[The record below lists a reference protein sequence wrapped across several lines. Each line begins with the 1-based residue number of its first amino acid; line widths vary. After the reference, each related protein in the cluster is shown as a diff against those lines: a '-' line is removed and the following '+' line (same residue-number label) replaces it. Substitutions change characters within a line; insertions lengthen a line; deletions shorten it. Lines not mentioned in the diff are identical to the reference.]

1 MKKVVATTMA
11 TLLFGLSIP
20 VNSFALPNNTEGLES
35 NIIEDFNVKKFNG
48 RIIDRD
54 PNFRLAGENNRQQ
67 SADNNRQ
74 MPAVINSN
82 DVGGVKPNG
91 YVSVKYK
98 VDSSMGKFQIG
109 GHDIPEFELTY
120 FVDPKVGVQLS
131 EVSSVSPLVT
141 DASKYKLDEKN
152 PWIIEPNSTNMQ
164 SEVRGDITLRANIT
178 KITTGTPNP
187 GPSIAERIKS
197 NNLRPVDISVWLNDE
212 INWKEGVELDT
223 SVSDDELKKAF
234 DEAIFEGDNRNSK
247 NVATTKLNGTI
258 KVTFKDTSSIKV
270 QNQRLFVFPHITA
283 SSYGNAPKDAVETT
297 FLLGEG
303 TKAGEGQHEKVGSA
317 EQPVS
322 YQTYKIKPG
331 TDVLTAT
338 IATNVNIFNN
348 ISAKTVDDSYSDLKW
363 EPENYIVNEN
373 NNKFT
378 AKAIKSYKV
387 KFEFKAY
394 DTDNGN
400 SDINSLPKELKDK
413 LPSEVK
419 VKKGESYDPTKPA
432 NFVETVTDNSGE
444 VTNIYE
450 WTFSGWNPTRIGK
463 AEKDETITGTWKRK
477 KVTSAKAT
485 AEKAT
490 EGDKVIKGQ
499 GIAGSTIKIK
509 LGDNKTVESKVLDNK
524 KWEATLDREL
534 KKDEKVIITQVEKGK
549 KESEQVELTV
559 AEKENNKPAASIAD
573 RIKSDKL
580 HPVDISVWENDEIN
594 WKNGVKLD
602 DSVSEPELRRAFDEA
617 NFEGVGRDSSLQA
630 PNGKDGKIVV
640 TFGDTSSIT
649 VMAQKLYV
657 FPHVTASS
665 YTNTP
670 KDAVTTTFFLGEG
683 SKVKSGLNEQVGNA
697 EHPIPFQTFKI
708 KPGTNVHN
716 FLLPTNKNIF
726 DNISAMLADD
736 SYSDLKW
743 EPENYIVNE
752 NNNKFTAKAI
762 KSYKVKFE
770 FKAYDTDNGNS
781 DINSLPKELKDKLPS
796 EVKVKKGDAF
806 DAPTKPENFVEILKD
821 NSGEVTKVYEWTFSS
836 WNPTRINNAEKDEKM
851 TGTWK
856 RKQVTSAKATAEK
869 ATEGD
874 KAIKGQGIAGSTIKI
889 KVDNKIVEANVTN
902 NGKWEAKLDRE
913 LKKGEKVII
922 TQVEK
927 GKKESEQVELTIAEK
942 EDNKPTPKPEPNPQP
957 NPNPTPNPKPEQKPI
972 PDYRLQAL
980 KRNNYDRTRTYNVNT
995 YISNR
1000 TLAEDKKDLQTTKK
1014 DLSVK
1019 YVININ
1025 NTEYEFVKDGVTQK
1039 RMLDVMPTIK
1049 NDRLMLP
1056 LRSLAE
1062 MIGAKVE
1069 WNSQTRVATFTNND
1083 LVAKIQIDGDEILL
1097 SNGKVIKMDSK
1108 PLNINGRILV
1118 SISNVANVFGLTNG
1132 NTKDGIDQDIEWDE
1146 VNKTVTI
1153 NLKK

>member
-82 DVGGVKPNG
+82 DVGGVKPEG

-141 DASKYKLDEKN
+141 DTSKYKLDEKN

-164 SEVRGDITLRANIT
+164 SEVKGNITLRANIT

-187 GPSIAERIKS
+187 GPSIAERIKA

-223 SVSDDELKKAF
+223 SVNDDELKKAF
-234 DEAIFEGDNRNSK
+234 DEATFEGDNRNSK

-258 KVTFKDTSSIKV
+258 KVTFKDTSSIEV

-283 SSYGNAPKDAVETT
+283 SSYGNVPKDAVETT

-338 IATNVNIFNN
+338 IATNVNIFDN
-348 ISAKTVDDSYSDLKW
+348 ISAKPADDSYSDLKW
-363 EPENYIVNEN
+363 EPENYIVSEN
-373 NNKFT
+373 NKTFT

-387 KFEFKAY
+387 NFEFKAY

-400 SDINSLPKELKDK
+400 SDINSLPKDLMAK
-413 LPSEVK
+413 LPKEVK
-419 VKKGESYDPTKPA
+419 VKKGESYDPTKPD

-444 VTNIYE
+444 VTKIYE

-477 KVTSAKAT
+477 QARSAKPT

-490 EGDKVIKGQ
+490 EDDKVIKGQ

-509 LGDNKTVESKVLDNK
+509 VDNKTVEAKVPDNRN
-524 KWEATLDREL
+524 WEAKLDRGL

-549 KESEQVELTV
+549 KESEQVELSV

-602 DSVSEPELRRAFDEA
+602 DSVSDPELKKAFEEA
-617 NFEGVGRDSSLQA
+617 NFKGDNRSSVSPSTSGSVG
-630 PNGKDGKIVV
+630 NIVV
-640 TFGDTSSIT
+640 TFKDKSSIT
-649 VMAQKLYV
+649 VNGQKLFV

-665 YTNTP
+665 FTNTP
-670 KDAVTTTFFLGEG
+670 KDAVVTTFLLGEG
-683 SKVKSGLNEQVGNA
+683 TKAVEGQNETVGNA
-697 EHPIPFQTFKI
+697 EHPVPYKTYKI
-708 KPGTNVHN
+708 KSGTDVSK
-716 FLLPTNKNIF
+716 FKLPTKENIF
-726 DNISAMLADD
+726 DNISAMPADD

-743 EPENYIVNE
+743 EPENYIVSE
-752 NNNKFTAKAI
+752 NNKTFTARAI
-762 KSYKVKFE
+762 KSFKISFE
-770 FKAYDTDNGNS
+770 FKAYDSDKGNS
-781 DINSLPKELKDKLPS
+781 DISSLPKDLMDKLPK
-796 EVKVKKGDAF
+796 EVKVKKGEAF
-806 DAPTKPENFVEILKD
+806 DAPTKPENFVETLKD

-856 RKQVTSAKATAEK
+856 RKQAISTKPTAEK

-874 KAIKGQGIAGSTIKI
+874 NVIKGQGIAGSTIKI
-889 KVDNKIVEANVTN
+889 KVDNKTVEAKVLD

-913 LKKGEKVII
+913 VKKGDKIYF

-927 GKKESEQVELTIAEK
+927 GKKESDQIDLTVAEK
-942 EDNKPTPKPEPNPQP
+942 ENNKPTPKPEPNPQP
-957 NPNPTPNPKPEQKPI
+957 NPKPEQKPI
-972 PDYRLQAL
+972 PTPRPDYRLQDL
-980 KRNNYDRTRTYNVNT
+980 KRNNYDRTRTYKVNT

-1000 TLAEDKKDLQTTKK
+1000 ILAEDKKDLQTTKK

-1019 YVININ
+1019 YVINVN